1 MTGLEVETHRLVEIA
16 CIITEADLS
25 FVAQFDPIA
34 IRQKPEDI
42 EGMSDWCKETFKN
55 NGLLER
61 LKSDQA
67 MEERDVETK
76 LLNFLKFHL
85 KPDQCPLAGNSIHM
99 DKLFLSKYMPRVID
113 YLHYRI
119 IDVSSIKEVIKRWY
133 PDEQLSQVPKK
144 KCNHL
149 ALDDIRESIEE
160 LRYYRENFFKKPDA
174 TVAENK

>member
-1 MTGLEVETHRLVEIA
+1 MFSAFKNLTKISLEPVRSFQCSLKTDSLRRLAWLVEIA

-25 FVAQFDPIA
+25 FVAQ
-34 IRQKPEDI
+34 I

-61 LKSDQA
+61 LK
-67 MEERDVETK
+67 
-76 LLNFLKFHL
+76 N
-85 KPDQCPLAGNSIHM
+85 
-99 DKLFLSKYMPRVID
+99 
-113 YLHYRI
+113 

-160 LRYYRENFFKKPDA
+160 LRS
-174 TVAENK
+174 V